1 MQNGIQINLGSRVG
15 LVTGGASGIGYAI
28 ADRLAQLG
36 VSMLVL
42 DLDGAKAE
50 AAARKLRDHRG
61 GKAVG
66 CQGDVTSS
74 SDVAAALDLAE
85 QELGPVDIL
94 VNNAGFATFSPIVE
108 MPEEDWDSVM
118 GVLAKGT
125 FLCTKEL
132 ARRAIERYEPAAIVN
147 ISSLNY
153 TAATDGLAHY
163 CAGKAAVSQF
173 TKVAAAEMGRY
184 GIRVN
189 AIAPGLVR
197 TPLTDGPLTTGRMGE
212 EFSKRTPLGRVGEPE
227 DIAKVAALL
236 CSEETSWITGE
247 TISVD
252 GGTHI
257 RGLHS
262 YWDTLQEDQLHQG

>member
-1 MQNGIQINLGSRVG
+1 MPL
-15 LVTGGASGIGYAI
+15 L
-28 ADRLAQLG
+28 DRLVQLEAS
-36 VSMLVL
+36 VLLL
-42 DLDGAKAE
+42 DLEGEKAE
-50 AAARKLRDHRG
+50 TAAQEMQERHG
-61 GKAVG
+61 GKATG
-66 CQGDVTSS
+66 FQGSVTSA
-74 SDVAAALDLAE
+74 SDVATALDHAE
-85 QELGPVDIL
+85 QEFGPVDIL
-94 VNNAGFATFSPIVE
+94 VNNAGFATFSPIVD
-108 MPEEDWDSVM
+108 MPEEDWDSVIE
-118 GVLAKGT
+118 VLAKGT
-125 FLCTKEL
+125 FLCTKEC
-132 ARRAIERYEPAAIVN
+132 ARRAIERGEPATIVN

-197 TPLTDGPLTTGRMGE
+197 TPLTEGTLTEGRMGE
-212 EFSKRTPLGRVGEPE
+212 EFLKRTPLGRAGEPE

-236 CSEETSWITGE
+236 CSDETAWITGE

-262 YWDTLQEDQLHQG
+262 YWDTLQEDQSGG

>member
-1 MQNGIQINLGSRVG
+1 MENGSRTNLSGRVG
-15 LVTGGASGIGYAI
+15 LVTGGASGIGYSI

-36 VSMLVL
+36 ASVLVF
-42 DLDGAKAE
+42 DLDGEKAQ
-50 AAARKLRDHRG
+50 AAAQEMQDRHG

-66 CQGDVTSS
+66 LQGSVTSVG
-74 SDVAAALDLAE
+74 DVAAALDRAE

-94 VNNAGFATFSPIVE
+94 VNNAGFATFSPIVD

-118 GVLAKGT
+118 DVLAKGT
-125 FLCTKEL
+125 FLCTKDF
-132 ARRAIERYEPAAIVN
+132 ARRVIGRGGGPADVVN

-173 TKVAAAEMGRY
+173 TKVAAAELGRH

-189 AIAPGLVR
+189 AIAPGLIR
-197 TPLTDGPLTTGRMGE
+197 TPLTDPALTTGRMGE
-212 EFSKRTPLGRVGEPE
+212 EFLKRTPLGRVGEPE
-227 DIAKVAALL
+227 DVAKVAALL
-236 CSEETSWITGE
+236 CSGETAWITGE

-262 YWDTLQEDQLHQG
+262 YWDTLQEDQ

>member
-1 MQNGIQINLGSRVG
+1 MEDGGRIDLNGRVG

-28 ADRLAQLG
+28 ADRLVQLG
-36 VSMLVL
+36 ASVLVF
-42 DLDGAKAE
+42 DLDGAGAE
-50 AAARKLRDHRG
+50 TVARELRDRHG

-66 CQGDVTSS
+66 RQGSVTSA
-74 SDVAAALDLAE
+74 SDIAAALDLAE
-85 QELGPVDIL
+85 HELGPVDLL
-94 VNNAGFATFSPIVE
+94 VNNAGFATFSLIVD

-118 GVLAKGT
+118 GVLVKGT
-125 FLCTKEL
+125 FLCTREF
-132 ARRAIERYEPAAIVN
+132 ARRAIERGEPAAIVN

-153 TAATDGLAHY
+153 TAATDGLSHY

-173 TKVAAAEMGRY
+173 TKVAAAEMGRH

-197 TPLTDGPLTTGRMGE
+197 TPLTEGTLTTGRMGE
-212 EFSKRTPLGRVGEPE
+212 EFLARTPLGRVGEPE
-227 DIAKVAALL
+227 DIARVAALL
-236 CSEETSWITGE
+236 CSSEAAWITGE

-262 YWDTLQEDQLHQG
+262 YWDTLQEDQ

>member
-1 MQNGIQINLGSRVG
+1 MENGRQMDLGGRVG

-28 ADRLAQLG
+28 ADRLVQLG
-36 VSMLVL
+36 ASVLVL
-42 DLDGAKAE
+42 DLDGAGAE
-50 AAARKLRDHRG
+50 TAALELRERHG

-66 CQGDVTSS
+66 RQGDVTSA
-74 SDVAAALDLAE
+74 SDVAAALDGAE
-85 QELGPVDIL
+85 QELGSVDLL
-94 VNNAGFATFSPIVE
+94 VNNAGFATFSPIVD

-125 FLCTKEL
+125 FLCTKEF
-132 ARRAIERYEPAAIVN
+132 ARRVIERGGPAAVVN

-173 TKVAAAEMGRY
+173 TKVAAAELGRY

-197 TPLTDGPLTTGRMGE
+197 TALTEGPLTTGRMGE
-212 EFSKRTPLGRVGEPE
+212 EFLKRTPLGRVGEPE

-236 CSEETSWITGE
+236 CSSETAWITGE

-262 YWDTLQEDQLHQG
+262 YWDTLQEDQ

>member
-1 MQNGIQINLGSRVG
+1 MEHTGQISLNGRVG

-28 ADRLAQLG
+28 ADRLCGLG
-36 VSMLVL
+36 ASVVVL
-42 DLDGAKAE
+42 DLDAGKAE
-50 AAARKLRDHRG
+50 AAARELRDHGG
-61 GKAVG
+61 GKAIG
-66 CQGDVTSS
+66 CQGNVTSA
-74 SDVAAALDLAE
+74 SDVGAALDLAE
-85 QELGPVDIL
+85 QELGPVDLL
-94 VNNAGFATFSPIVE
+94 VNNAGWATFSPIVE
-108 MPEEDWDSVM
+108 MPEEDWDGVM

-125 FLCTKEL
+125 FLCTRDF
-132 ARRAIERYEPAAIVN
+132 AQRAIARGEPAAIVN

-173 TKVAAAEMGRY
+173 TKVAAAELGRY

-189 AIAPGLVR
+189 AIALGLVR

-212 EFSKRTPLGRVGEPE
+212 EFLKRTPLGRVGEPE
-227 DIAKVAALL
+227 DIARVAALL
-236 CSEETSWITGE
+236 CSEETGWITGE

-262 YWDTLQEDQLHQG
+262 YWDTLQEDQ